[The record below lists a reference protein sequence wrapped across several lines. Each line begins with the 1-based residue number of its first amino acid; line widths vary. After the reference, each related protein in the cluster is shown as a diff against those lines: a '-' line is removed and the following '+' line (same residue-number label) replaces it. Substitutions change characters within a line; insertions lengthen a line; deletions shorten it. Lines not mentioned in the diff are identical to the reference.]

1 MKHKKI
7 FLLTSILTVFML
19 VFSTVDTC
27 AQIKVACIGNSITKG
42 AGLKKTEAYPAQL
55 QQILG
60 DQYEVKNFG
69 LSGFTMLKKG
79 DLPYM
84 KTKKY
89 RDALEWQPDIVII
102 KLGTNDS
109 KPQNW
114 KYKGEYVPNYLEM
127 VNAFKALPSSPKIY
141 VCYPLPAFPPESQ
154 INDSIIRKDIMP
166 MVKKVAK
173 ITKSKVINLYKPFKG
188 KTNLTSDG
196 VHPTA
201 EGAVY
206 LAKLIAKAIL

>member
-7 FLLTSILTVFML
+7 FFSTKIFLVFIL
-19 VFSTVDTC
+19 VFSGINTF

-55 QQILG
+55 QLVLG

-69 LSGFTMLKKG
+69 LSGFTLLKNG

-84 KTKKY
+84 KTKMY
-89 RDALEWQPDIVII
+89 RDALAWQPDVVII

-114 KYKGEYVPNYLEM
+114 KYKEEYLPNYLEM
-127 VNAFKALPSSPKIY
+127 VTAFKALPSSPKVY
-141 VCYPLPAFPPESQ
+141 VCYPLPAFLPMSG
-154 INDSIIRKDIMP
+154 INDSIIRNDIIP
-166 MVKKVAK
+166 MVKMVGKK
-173 ITKSKVINLYKPFKG
+173 TKSKVINLYRPFK
-188 KTNLTSDG
+188 KRANLTSDG
-196 VHPTA
+196 IHPTS
-201 EGAVY
+201 EGAIY
-206 LAKLIAKAIL
+206 LAKLIGKAIQ